1 MLDLDKYVNN
11 SIKIKLF
18 GEEVDILEPTMET
31 VMAIDAL
38 EQDLTKENVHEK
50 RIETAVLFLNHNK
63 QGIVYEK
70 EAIKKIPFEAIST
83 LIAEVSAMRYKAD
96 TDPN

>member
-11 SIKIKLF
+11 SIKIRIF

-31 VMAIDAL
+31 VMRVDAL
-38 EQDLTKENVHEK
+38 EQDLTEANVHEK
-50 RIETAVLFLNHNK
+50 RVETALLFLNHNK
-63 QGIVYEK
+63 QGISYEK
-70 EAIKKIPFEAIST
+70 EVIKKLPFEAVST
-83 LIAEVSAMRYKAD
+83 FIAEVSAMRYKAD